1 MNSTYLRIG
10 VLSDTH
16 ISNLSTIAPNSAFK
30 TTISAFIRE
39 NVDHIFHLGDFTS
52 WDLYKELTETFGE
65 DKVHAVRGNMDA
77 RDPHISEALPESK
90 TLTLLGKSILLVHGW
105 GGPLNM
111 INRITQKFDLSQVGL
126 VVFGHTHRHLITQK
140 HGRWYFNPGKCQK
153 GGSYGIIE
161 IDSTE
166 ITPRIIQL

>member
-1 MNSTYLRIG
+1 MNSSHLRIG

-16 ISNLSTIAPNSAFK
+16 ISKITPNSAFK
-30 TTISAFIRE
+30 TVIDAFIRE
-39 NVDHIFHLGDFTS
+39 KVDYVFHLGDFTS
-52 WDLYKELTETFGE
+52 WNVYQELTETFGE
-65 DKVHAVRGNMDA
+65 ENVHAVRGNMDA
-77 RDPHISEALPESK
+77 LDPHISEVLPESK
-90 TLTLLGKSILLVHGW
+90 IFTLSGKSILLIHGW

-111 INRITQKFDLSQVGL
+111 INRITQKFDLSQVDL

-140 HGRWYFNPGKCQK
+140 RGRWYFNPGKCQN

-161 IDSTE
+161 LDSAE